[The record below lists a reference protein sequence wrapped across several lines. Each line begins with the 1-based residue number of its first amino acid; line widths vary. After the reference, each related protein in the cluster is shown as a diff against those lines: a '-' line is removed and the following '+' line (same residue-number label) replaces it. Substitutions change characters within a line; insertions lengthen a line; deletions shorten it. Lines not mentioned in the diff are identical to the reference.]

1 MYQLVQRHK
10 ANIRDIPRKN
20 KKYKNDPKCLWKFK
34 TPGPILVCAP
44 SNVAADEIC
53 SRIHHTG
60 VNVVR
65 LMAVSKENM
74 QSPIQELCVHVK
86 AMELMEKEASELV
99 SVKEQHDVALNG
111 LHYA

>member
-1 MYQLVQRHK
+1 M
-10 ANIRDIPRKN
+10 
-20 KKYKNDPKCLWKFK
+20 
-34 TPGPILVCAP
+34 CAP

-86 AMELMEKEASELV
+86 AMELMEKEASELL